1 MQNPGLSVH
10 PYSRSTLSRTHFG
23 KMDHHHSSASSHA
36 LRYVPGLQPP
46 VYVRPK
52 RRRPFRLRPYCR
64 FCKQIGHAIAYCY
77 CRRDTRHIFPSTQVC
92 HHSCCIPTQSSTRS
106 NATVTS
112 THATPIVQ
120 ATPRIMQA
128 PPSSSSF
135 HSVLMLLAAISLSL
149 TRSAAKVVPL
159 LTSLTFSLFA
169 TLHAI
174 HKALHVPS
182 ASPSHRQSHSQSPS
196 HHSINSL
203 GLATLHIPSC
213 PSRYVQYTVLDRP
226 TFRPTETPLQPLSP
240 RSDHKVS

>member
-1 MQNPGLSVH
+1 MQNPGSSVH

-36 LRYVPGLQPP
+36 RYVPGLQPP

-77 CRRDTRHIFPSTQVC
+77 RRRDTRHIFPSTQVC
-92 HHSCCIPTQSSTRS
+92 HHSCSIPTQSSTRS
-106 NATVTS
+106 NATVSVTS

-120 ATPRIMQA
+120 A
-128 PPSSSSF
+128 PPSSSGF

-159 LTSLTFSLFA
+159 LTSLTFSVFA

-182 ASPSHRQSHSQSPS
+182 ATPSHRQSH
-196 HHSINSL
+196 HSTNSL
-203 GLATLHIPSC
+203 GLTTLHIPSC
-213 PSRYVQYTVLDRP
+213 PSRYMQYPVLDRL